1 MPSEVSA
8 FSLLNKYIVLNFDVT
23 HAATNN
29 RYLDD
34 NDIRIINLAPIALLS
49 NCKLT
54 MSSRKHLEDIS
65 HAHDVSLM

>member
-8 FSLLNKYIVLNFDVT
+8 FSLLNKYIVLNFDVI

-54 MSSRKHLEDIS
+54 MSS
-65 HAHDVSLM
+65 